1 MEYIQ
6 IIRKQKHT
14 DVPFAGSISWFTWR
28 CFILEKNVDIFII
41 YFSSE
46 YYISVSVNLI
56 ICFKY
61 SYSIIFNVLTLN
73 IFFNSAIVHQQVSL
87 LEFILMSCTAVV
99 SIDAFESWLK
109 YKHRTGCLKKLSGHG
124 DQINSVALH
133 FKLWLK
139 NRWNEFLFLRETN
152 HTKVSI
158 CFN

>member
-1 MEYIQ
+1 MFYFG
-6 IIRKQKHT
+6 KKCGYLYYL
-14 DVPFAGSISWFTWR
+14 FFFW
-28 CFILEKNVDIFII
+28 IL
-41 YFSSE
+41 YFCKC
-46 YYISVSVNLI
+46 YYNLI

-61 SYSIIFNVLTLN
+61 SNSIIFNVLTLN
-73 IFFNSAIVHQQVSL
+73 IFFNSATVHQQVNL

-158 CFN
+158 CCNWLFYNNCYLGNAYYLIYV